1 MNSHQIAFVISGTV
15 HLGLLVFIF
24 ANLSSN
30 SPENSQQ
37 KPLSLSLQNF
47 TEQSSLAPVP
57 EVMKNAQP
65 TITPKQPGEIR
76 TKSIIKENTKI
87 NPRLIKEK
95 PGIINN
101 ENKNKLAVT
110 PDVIDKAESLSVK
123 KNETP
128 KKDISQ
134 QRNVDLF
141 YRLEQRYASALK
153 KAIESRKYY
162 PAAAKRR
169 ESEGEVVVGF
179 SLDRMGGINNIHII
193 ESSTIRVLD
202 RAALNA
208 VQSVG
213 RFKPFPSEISRQQWR
228 FEISL
233 SYKLL

>member
-1 MNSHQIAFVISGTV
+1 MNSHHIAFVISGIV
-15 HLGLLVFIF
+15 HLGLLVVVF
-24 ANLSSN
+24 ANLSYN
-30 SPENSQQ
+30 SPEKSQQ
-37 KPLSLSLQNF
+37 KPLSLSLQDF
-47 TEQSSLAPVP
+47 TGQSVPDSVP
-57 EVMKNAQP
+57 EVMKNTRP
-65 TITPKQPGEIR
+65 PISPKQQSETR
-76 TKSIIKENTKI
+76 TKSILKENTKI
-87 NPRLIKEK
+87 KPHKRKEK
-95 PGIINN
+95 PDIINN

-110 PDVIDKAESLSVK
+110 PGVINKTESTSIK
-123 KNETP
+123 ENETP
-128 KKDISQ
+128 KKDITQ
-134 QRNVDLF
+134 QRNDDLF

-162 PAAAKRR
+162 PAAAKRG
-169 ESEGEVVVGF
+169 ESEGEVVIGF

-213 RFKPFPSEISRQQWR
+213 RFKPFPSEISRQQWK